1 MAINVN
7 QVYKTVLLILNKEQR
22 GYITPNEFNKIA
34 TQVQLE
40 IFENYSEDLN
50 QLIRVP
56 QTDTDYADRVSN
68 VDEKLS
74 IFKRF
79 GTATYD
85 GTTTS
90 ANPYFTLPT
99 DLYRLGAVTFVGLNN
114 SSVELQRL
122 QRNDFYNI
130 QKSQLTASTKSF
142 PTYLYENEKLY
153 VRPSTI
159 ISGVNVDYLKR
170 PDNVRWGY
178 SVGSLGQYIY
188 DSTVFGA
195 SLLNT
200 GTGTL
205 TSSITTSL
213 TGGTLGT
220 YTPAYTGGSGTGLVI
235 SANVTTATNVTLSV
249 TTAGKGYVVGEVIE
263 ITAGQLG
270 GGSTAVQITLQ
281 ASDFNDNS
289 TYGSTDLQLH
299 PSEQTDVILKILLYS
314 GVVIR
319 DPEIVQVAAQI
330 AQQDEVNEKR

>member
-22 GYITPNEFNKIA
+22 GYITPDEFNKIA

-40 IFENYSEDLN
+40 TFENYSEDLN
-50 QLIRVP
+50 QLIRIP
-56 QTDTDYADRVSN
+56 QTDTDYSDRIAN
-68 VDEKLS
+68 IDEKLS

-79 GTATYD
+79 GSGTYD
-85 GTTTS
+85 NTTTPTT
-90 ANPYFTLPT
+90 PYFTLPT
-99 DLYRLGAVTFVGLNN
+99 DLYRLGAVTFVGLND

-130 QKSQLTASTKSF
+130 QKSPLTASTKSF

-153 VRPSTI
+153 VRPTTI
-159 ISGVNVDYLKR
+159 VSAINVDYLKK

-205 TSSITTSL
+205 TSSTAAITD
-213 TGGTLGT
+213 GDPGT
-220 YTPAYTGGSGTGLVI
+220 YTPAYSGGSGTGLVL
-235 SANVTTATNVTLSV
+235 SANVTSLTAVEMSV
-249 TTAGKGYVVGEVIE
+249 TTAGTGYAVGDVIT
-263 ITAGQLG
+263 ILG
-270 GGSTAVQITLQ
+270 GVITTANPVIITLK

-289 TYGSTDLQLH
+289 TYGSTDLKLH
-299 PSEQTDVILKILLYS
+299 PSEQTDVIIKILMYS

-319 DPEIVQVAAQI
+319 DPQVVQVAAQM